1 LDNFNRANGTLGS
14 NWGGV
19 IFNTGNTALEIRSQ
33 HAAGVTSS
41 YNSNY
46 WSASQMGPDAEVYA
60 DVPTVTAN
68 NDFIYVMLRITQ
80 PNGGGNG
87 YRVRVDK
94 QSGTD
99 VISIQRVDNATSTTL
114 GATFSQEV
122 SNGDAIGLR
131 AVGTTLTAYYKPAS
145 GSWVALGSRTDSTY
159 TTAGYIG
166 LGVYGSTGRLDNF
179 GGGTKVASNAVPAR
193 YGLAAP
199 LRVTTTTTK
208 YYYFGSQRVAMRN
221 ASGVTYLHGDH
232 LGSTSVTSGAVN
244 STQTYYPYGA
254 VRTTS
259 GTHHECQSFN

>member
-1 LDNFNRANGTLGS
+1 
-14 NWGGV
+14 
-19 IFNTGNTALEIRSQ
+19 
-33 HAAGVTSS
+33 
-41 YNSNY
+41 
-46 WSASQMGPDAEVYA
+46 MGPDAEVYA